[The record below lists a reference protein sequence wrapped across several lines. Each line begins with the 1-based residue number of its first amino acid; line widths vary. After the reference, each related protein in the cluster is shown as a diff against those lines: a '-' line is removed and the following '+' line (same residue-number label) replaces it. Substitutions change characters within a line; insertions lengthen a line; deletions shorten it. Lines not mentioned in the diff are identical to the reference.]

1 MAWKDPA
8 SLPWRSDSQPT
19 GDAVAVGS
27 MTMAVITDG
36 RNVMV
41 KRLHVCAV
49 SVGSRVRQR
58 PGFGVRPVDVP
69 GNLTLAS
76 GRVIV

>member
-1 MAWKDPA
+1 
-8 SLPWRSDSQPT
+8 
-19 GDAVAVGS
+19 
-27 MTMAVITDG
+27 MAVIMDG
-36 RNVMV
+36 RDVMV

-49 SVGSRVRQR
+49 SVASRGRQR
-58 PGFGVRPVDVP
+58 LGFGVRPVDVP